1 MHATASTPVGPYQRK
16 EQVLP
21 AFAHEPVVVPLPESA
36 GGGYAMWKIGC
47 ADNATTGS
55 NGTDL
60 VGVCTGCRNGTTQGN
75 CPHPDQVYVSAR
87 SLWVF
92 FEASRSGCMHRSA
105 SARTCCSP
113 RA

>member
-1 MHATASTPVGPYQRK
+1 MHATASTPVGPYERK

-55 NGTDL
+55 NGTEL
-60 VGVCTGCRNGTTQGN
+60 VGVCTGCRNGTTQGK
-75 CPHPDQVYVSAR
+75 CPHPDQVYVSAPLPSRLLR
-87 SLWVF
+87 SLKK
-92 FEASRSGCMHRSA
+92 RLHRSA